1 MSDFSGI
8 LNSIRS
14 GSGFTN
20 PISNAISTTVGAF
33 NIPSVS
39 ELQAAATAQSLV
51 TGLPVPPAGEI
62 VAAQAAI
69 VNTVNSINSLIGH
82 SDRISGVDLTGNG
95 TLATIAK
102 TMGAARKSNGEKSCA
117 TVLGAFGTIAKAQQY
132 IDEVQGVLE
141 TINQFKNNVA
151 ANIAGMTAA
160 AGVFVTKVA
169 EQILSDTAAL
179 ANAQLQ
185 LAEAAVASS
194 VSSLVQDECMAAIMS
209 SVMSQG
215 LKNEVNKVI
224 ESEALKFRKARFGY

>member
-8 LNSIRS
+8 LNSIRN
-14 GSGFTN
+14 GAGFTN

-62 VAAQAAI
+62 IAAQAAI

-82 SDRISGVDLTGNG
+82 TDRISGVDLNGNG

-102 TMGAARKSNGEKSCA
+102 TMGAARKANGEQSCS
-117 TVLGAFGTIAKAQQY
+117 TVLAAFGAIAKAQQY
-132 IDEVQGVLE
+132 VDEVNGVLE
-141 TINQFKNNVA
+141 ELNTFKNNIA
-151 ANIAGMTAA
+151 ANIAGVAA
-160 AGVFVTKVA
+160 TTGAFITKVA
-169 EQILSDTAAL
+169 DQILADTTAL
-179 ANAQLQ
+179 TNAQLQ
-185 LAEAAVASS
+185 LAEAAIASS
-194 VSSLVQDECMAAIMS
+194 VASLVQDECMAAIMS

-224 ESEALKFRKARFGY
+224 ESEALKFRKARYGY